1 MKSTILLA
9 MTLFLIS
16 APAPNS
22 NDIAQ
27 ITSNFIVP
35 EEIPGLLA
43 AEESTQGNLDSA
55 SGWTAEVSA
64 GATKQGDS
72 FSTQSTRSE
81 KPELPDNQ

>member
-9 MTLFLIS
+9 TALFLIS
-16 APAPNS
+16 APAPDS

-27 ITSNFIVP
+27 ATSNFIVP
-35 EEIPGLLA
+35 EVVPGLLA
-43 AEESTQGNLDSA
+43 AEESTQGNQNSA

-72 FSTQSTRSE
+72 FSTQPTR
-81 KPELPDNQ
+81 

>member
-9 MTLFLIS
+9 TALFLIS
-16 APAPNS
+16 APAPDS
-22 NDIAQ
+22 GDIAQ

-35 EEIPGLLA
+35 EEISGLLA
-43 AEESTQGNLDSA
+43 AEESTQGNRDSV
-55 SGWTAEVSA
+55 SGWTAELSA

-72 FSTQSTRSE
+72 FSTQPNRSE